1 MGWTAAEGSRFS
13 GSTPATTRHPA
24 PQAWLPQLAC
34 GAFFGAGGR
43 RIDQP
48 AGGNSGA
55 CSAPYGFQFTDGRRA
70 WQGRAGNTC
79 SHHRAPRR
87 RPLMGEGGRQA
98 QRHRAPHPHR
108 RHVDAPGRPPGPP
121 GARTRRPSGSVKPP
135 PPAARNFQNTTLR
148 PRTGRLTH
156 DSGVTAEPP
165 PGVPARWPPR
175 RYARSCFRP
184 NQAHSRCPPQHPPR
198 PPHRRREAP
207 APPFVNP

>member
-1 MGWTAAEGSRFS
+1 MGWTVAEGSRFS
-13 GSTPATTRHPA
+13 GSTPPPPRPPA
-24 PQAWLPQLAC
+24 IRPRKRGYLNSLA
-34 GAFFGAGGR
+34 GLSLVPGGR

-48 AGGNSGA
+48 APRGHGRGQLRRMLRA
-55 CSAPYGFQFTDGRRA
+55 LRFPVHRRA
-70 WQGRAGNTC
+70 PGMAPGRAGNARG
-79 SHHRAPRR
+79 HHRAPPR

-98 QRHRAPHPHR
+98 QRHRAPHSYR
-108 RHVDAPGRPPGPP
+108 RPLDTAGRPPGPP
-121 GARTRRPSGSVKPP
+121 GARSRARAGSVI
-135 PPAARNFQNTTLR
+135 TTLR